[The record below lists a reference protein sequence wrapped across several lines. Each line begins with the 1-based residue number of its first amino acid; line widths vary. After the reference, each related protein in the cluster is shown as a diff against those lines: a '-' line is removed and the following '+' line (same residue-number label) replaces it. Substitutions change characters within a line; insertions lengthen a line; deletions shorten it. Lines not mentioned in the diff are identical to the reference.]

1 MPEILQQNIRSIS
14 LNFIDDSEEDIY
26 EVDVFLTSLE
36 KIKKTVNTVGFT
48 NKFTKEEKELWN
60 GIFERFIFKSD
71 IKGVSNVSNTNNLT
85 PVQEE
90 Y

>member
-36 KIKKTVNTVGFT
+36 KIKKTINAVGFT
-48 NKFTKEEKELWN
+48 NKFSKEEKALWN
-60 GIFERFIFKSD
+60 GIFEKFIFKSD
-71 IKGVSNVSNTNNLT
+71 IKGTSNISNTNNLT
-85 PVQEE
+85 SVEEE